1 MKIVAVE
8 ARVYQIPGRR
18 NAQDVPWVWGEMA
31 QVYVSVTTEDGL
43 EGIGEAFGYGIPGA
57 SAWVVNHTLAPL
69 LVGRDAASIH
79 DLTEMLFRKTHLFG
93 RYGVTTFA
101 ISGVEMALWDLAGKR
116 AEMPLYRLL
125 GGAARTAIPAYASLV
140 RYPEGHAQIE
150 ADARKAMDEG
160 YAMLKL
166 HQLSVE
172 SVALARA
179 AIGADVPLTVDI
191 NCEWRPSEAI
201 AMAQAMEAYALLW
214 LEEPVWPPEDF
225 ASLNRVRA
233 EGGVPL
239 ASGENLCTAVQ
250 FAEMAA
256 QQAVDYLQP
265 SVTKVGGIAQWLKV
279 ADIAELNGI
288 GLAPHSPYFGPGFAA
303 TLHLLAHRN
312 QAQWVEKIYFDLE
325 VEIFKD
331 PIRFADGAFLV
342 PDGPGLGVTLDWE
355 ALEPFRKRD

>member
-1 MKIVAVE
+1 MKITSVT
-8 ARVYQIPGRR
+8 ARAYQIPSKPTT
-18 NAQDVPWVWGEMA
+18 QDVPWVWGLLT

-43 EGIGEAFGYGIPGA
+43 EGVGEAFGYGVPGA
-57 SAWVVNHTLAPL
+57 SAWVVNNTLAPL
-69 LVGRDAASIH
+69 LAGRDATGIRE
-79 DLTEMLFRKTHLFG
+79 LTEMLFRKTHIFG

-116 AEMPLYRLL
+116 AGMPLYQLL

-140 RYPEGHAQIE
+140 RYPEGHGQIE

-160 YAMLKL
+160 YGMLKL
-166 HQLSVE
+166 HQHTVE

-179 AIGADVPLTVDI
+179 AIGPDVPLTVDI
-191 NCEWRPSEAI
+191 NCEWRPTEAI
-201 AMAQAMEAYALLW
+201 AMAIAMDEHALLW

-225 ASLNRVRA
+225 ASLNRVQA

-239 ASGENLCTAVQ
+239 ASGENLCTAVP

-279 ADIAELNGI
+279 ADIAKLNGLE
-288 GLAPHSPYFGPGFAA
+288 LAPHSPYFGPGFAA
-303 TLHLLAHRN
+303 TLHLLAHRDEVD
-312 QAQWVEKIYFDLE
+312 WIEKIYFDLK
-325 VEIFKD
+325 VELFKE
-331 PIRFADGAFLV
+331 PLRFAEGAFLV
-342 PDGPGLGVTLDWE
+342 PDEPGLGVSLDWE
-355 ALEPFRKRD
+355 ALEPFLMRD

>member
-1 MKIVAVE
+1 M
-8 ARVYQIPGRR
+8 G
-18 NAQDVPWVWGEMA
+18 QDA
-31 QVYVSVTTEDGL
+31 T
-43 EGIGEAFGYGIPGA
+43 
-57 SAWVVNHTLAPL
+57 
-69 LVGRDAASIH
+69 SIH
-79 DLTEMLFRKTHLFG
+79 ELTDMLFRKTHLFG
-93 RYGVTTFA
+93 RYGVTTFG

-116 AEMPLYRLL
+116 TEMPLYQLL
-125 GGAARTAIPAYASLV
+125 GGAARTTIPAYASLV
-140 RYPEGHAQIE
+140 RYPEGHGQIE

-172 SVALARA
+172 SVALART

-201 AMAQAMEAYALLW
+201 AMALAMDEYALLW
-214 LEEPVWPPEDF
+214 VEEPVWPPEDF
-225 ASLNRVRA
+225 VSLNRVRA

-239 ASGENLCTAVQ
+239 ASGENLCTAVP
-250 FAEMAA
+250 FAEMVA

-279 ADIAELNGI
+279 ADIADLNGI
-288 GLAPHSPYFGPGFAA
+288 DLAPHSPYFGPGFAA
-303 TLHLLAHRN
+303 TLHLLAHRP

-331 PIRFADGAFLV
+331 PIRFSEGAFLV
-342 PDGPGLGVTLDWE
+342 PDGPGLGVLPDWE
-355 ALEPFRKRD
+355 AMEPFRMRD